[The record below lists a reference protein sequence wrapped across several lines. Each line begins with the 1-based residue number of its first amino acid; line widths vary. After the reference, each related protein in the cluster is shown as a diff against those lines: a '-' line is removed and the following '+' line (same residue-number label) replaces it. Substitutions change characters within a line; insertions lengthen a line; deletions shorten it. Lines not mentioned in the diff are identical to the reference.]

1 MREHVHS
8 ASLRR
13 DQRLAQVR
21 NLTLWIGGGAAA
33 ASLALGTVFAHSIP
47 GHAASTSTSG
57 SGGASGGQP
66 ATGGTAH
73 SGQTAPASQA
83 HGRHRH
89 HHRLAPPASAPA
101 SKPAPAPAPPPVVTS
116 GGS

>member
-47 GHAASTSTSG
+47 GHAASTSTPG
-57 SGGASGGQP
+57 SGGASGGQT

-73 SGQTAPASQA
+73 SGQTAPASGA
-83 HGRHRH
+83 RGRH

-101 SKPAPAPAPPPVVTS
+101 SKPAPAPAPPVVTS